1 MLEDERFVEFN
12 DVLFKAVWRDQ
23 KNMGDP
29 ETVKEVIEKGG
40 FDFNKIF
47 ALSTDQR
54 VKDEL
59 KERTVKAVERGL
71 FGAPTMFLDN
81 EMYWG
86 QDRIFMI
93 EEQL

>member
-1 MLEDERFVEFN
+1 MMGDKRFVDFN
-12 DVLFKAVWRDQ
+12 DLLFRAFWRDK

-40 FDFNKIF
+40 FNFNKIH
-47 ALSTDQR
+47 ALSSDQS

-59 KERTVKAVERGL
+59 KKRTGEAVEKGL
-71 FGAPTMFLDN
+71 FGAPTMFLGD

-93 EEQL
+93 EERL